1 MIEANQQPAVSLLD
15 EIDHLRALSPQTA
28 AMNFAL
34 TLGVV
39 FACLVVI
46 WLLRRML
53 CFALRAIPGLTR
65 EQRKTQVAK
74 VLGLTHLVMSTVT
87 GLLTIVAIAYIWG
100 LDPLAWTSTMWGKA
114 IATTGSRLVVVI
126 GITAIAWEAA
136 SLSTQYALGQLQH
149 RVVDNPRQRAQIQTL
164 GPIFRSAVQITI
176 VVIALM
182 TVLSQV
188 GVEIA
193 PILAGA
199 GVAGIAVGFG
209 AQTLVKDFFTGF
221 FLIIEDIVAVGD
233 VVQIQA
239 FSGTVEEMTLRT
251 IRLRDF
257 DGTLHV
263 LPYGE
268 SQIIHNMTKTFS
280 YAALD
285 IWVGAGTDIDK
296 AVGIMRQ
303 TAETLKKDDAIGPLM
318 MDGIE
323 IPGVDA
329 MTDAGIL
336 IKGRIRTQPDG
347 RWLVVRAYNRL
358 LKMAFDTAQISLGH
372 KV

>member
-1 MIEANQQPAVSLLD
+1 MTRIYPSTTLFGA
-15 EIDHLRALSPQTA
+15 EISHLQALSSQA
-28 AMNFAL
+28 LALNSGL

-39 FACLVVI
+39 FAGLLAI
-46 WLLRRML
+46 WLLRRIL
-53 CFALRAIPGLTR
+53 CVALRAIPGLTL
-65 EQRKTQVAK
+65 EQRKSQVAK
-74 VLGLTHLVMSTVT
+74 ALGLTHFVLSMIAV
-87 GLLTIVAIAYIWG
+87 LLTIVVVSYIWG

-114 IATTGSRLVVVI
+114 VATTGSRLLVVI

-136 SLSTQYALGQLQH
+136 SLSTQYALGRLQN
-149 RVVDNPRQRAQIQTL
+149 RAVDNPRQRAQIQTL
-164 GPIFRSAVQITI
+164 GPIFRSAIQITI
-176 VVIALM
+176 IIIALM
-182 TVLSQV
+182 TLLSQI

-285 IWVGAGTDIDK
+285 IWVSAGTDIDK
-296 AVGIMRQ
+296 AVDIMRQ
-303 TAETLKKDDAIGPLM
+303 TAETLKQDHVIGPLM

-323 IPGVDA
+323 IPGVDV
-329 MTDAGIL
+329 MTDLGIL
-336 IKGRIRTQPDG
+336 IKGRIRTQPEG